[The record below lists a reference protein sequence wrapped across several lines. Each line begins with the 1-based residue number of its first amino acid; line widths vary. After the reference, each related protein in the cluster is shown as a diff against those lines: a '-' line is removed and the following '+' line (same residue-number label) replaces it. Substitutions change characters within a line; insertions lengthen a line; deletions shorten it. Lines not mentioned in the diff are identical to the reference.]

1 MPIRQ
6 PLKVLQTTW
15 PPPTDPSR
23 TIEKLV
29 TVPCRWSY
37 VSPDDHEGLMR
48 QLPGKD
54 ILVSAIVKADLARAA
69 TGLKAILLPAAG
81 YEKIDPAAVPP
92 GCIVANAYEHGAPIA
107 EWVMMAAVVLDH
119 EVIKADHTLRSNDWS
134 MWIFRRPPYRE
145 LFGRTMGVIGLGH
158 IGRRVLKLARAY
170 DMRLIAVSRAAPAG
184 PDEQSLGL
192 AWSGDM
198 SLLPRLLGESDFV
211 VTSTPLTR
219 DTRGL
224 IGARELAV
232 MKPSAYIINPA
243 RGPIIDEEALYH
255 ALKGRR
261 IAGAA
266 IDVWWQYP
274 ASPAQDATTP
284 PSSFPF
290 HELDNIL
297 MTPHIS
303 GGTYGTSARRAR
315 VVAANIDR
323 LYRGEPLVNVVRDL
337 SRPWGSP
344 DAG

>member
-1 MPIRQ
+1 
-6 PLKVLQTTW
+6 V
-15 PPPTDPSR
+15 D
-23 TIEKLV
+23 
-29 TVPCRWSY
+29 
-37 VSPDDHEGLMR
+37 PDDHEDLMR

-54 ILVSAIVKADLARAA
+54 ILISAIVKADLAGA
-69 TGLKAILLPAAG
+69 TKGLKAILLSAAG

-92 GCIVANAYEHGAPIA
+92 GCMVANAYEHDAPIA

-170 DMRLIAVSRAAPAG
+170 DMRLIAVSRKAPTGEEAR
-184 PDEQSLGL
+184 ELGL

-198 SLLPRLLGESDFV
+198 SLLARLLNEADFV
-211 VTSTPLTR
+211 VTSTPLT
-219 DTRGL
+219 DQTRGL
-224 IGARELAV
+224 IGARQLSL
-232 MKPSAYIINPA
+232 MKPTAYIINPA
-243 RGPIIDEEALYH
+243 RGPIIDEEALYG
-255 ALKGRR
+255 ALKERR

-274 ASPAQDATTP
+274 GSPEQDATTP
-284 PSSFPF
+284 PSRFPF

-303 GGTYGTSARRAR
+303 GGTFGTSARRAR

-323 LYRGEPLVNVVRDL
+323 LYRDEPLVNVVRVL
-337 SRPWGSP
+337 SRP
-344 DAG
+344 